1 MRQRNRLTLVFVFLI
16 LVVNSARSQNA
27 ISVGSFAVDATPPVG
42 TPLAYDECVGV
53 GSPLSARGIVIAGS
67 GDPIVLVAV
76 DWIGISN
83 GGHSVWRETI
93 AKAVDTSVER
103 VSVHVLHQ
111 HDAPRCDFSVSEL
124 LNEEGYPQVMFDE
137 PFAREV
143 MTNVASAAEHA
154 LSEAEEVTHI
164 GLGEASVEKVA
175 SNRRILGEDGK
186 VRVTRYTATKDPA
199 VRAEP
204 EGTIDPKLKSISFWN
219 GDKALVVLT
228 YYATH
233 PQSYYRTGIAS
244 PDFPGLARSLR
255 EATLNGLRH
264 VHFNGAG
271 GNIGAGKYNDGSPEN
286 RQVLAVRMA
295 TGMADAL
302 KATEKFAVTAADV
315 DWAVE
320 KVSLPVAEHL
330 DEASL
335 VAQLSAAETTDTN
348 RVEIAK
354 DLSWLRRNEA
364 GVKIDI
370 GMLTLGP
377 ARVLHM
383 PGELAVEYQLTAQQM
398 APDQFVAM
406 AAYGEYAPGYIC
418 MTEHYAQGGYEASPG
433 ASKVSPEVEAVLM
446 GAMERLLEN

>member
-1 MRQRNRLTLVFVFLI
+1 MRRFEIVIIMCGLAVLSSFTVCGED
-16 LVVNSARSQNA
+16 S
-27 ISVGSFAVDATPPVG
+27 ISVGSFSVDATPPVG
-42 TPLAYDECVGV
+42 TPLAYDACVGV
-53 GSPLSARGIVIAGS
+53 GSPLTARGIVIAGS
-67 GDPIVLVAV
+67 SDPIVLVAV

-83 GGHSVWRETI
+83 GGYSAWKEAI
-93 AKAVDTSVER
+93 AEAVGTPTER

-111 HDAPRCDFSVSEL
+111 HDAPRCDFSVSEM
-124 LNEEGYPQVMFDE
+124 LNAGGYPQVMFDE
-137 PFAREV
+137 PFARGV
-143 MTNVASAAEHA
+143 ISRVAAAAKGA
-154 LSEAEEVTHI
+154 LDKAQTVTHI
-164 GLGEASVEKVA
+164 GLGEAAVEKVA

-186 VRVTRYTATKDPA
+186 VRVTRYTATRDPA

-204 EGTIDPKLKSISFWN
+204 EGIIDPKLKSISFWN
-219 GDKALVVLT
+219 GDEALVVLT

-244 PDFPGLARSLR
+244 PDFPGMARSLR

-295 TGMADAL
+295 TGMSDAL
-302 KATEKFAVTAADV
+302 TASTKFALTAADV

-320 KVSLPVAEHL
+320 QVSLPVAEHL
-330 DEASL
+330 EEEGL
-335 VAQLSAAETTDTN
+335 VAQMSDTQTSDADRVGVAKNLAWVRRSAA
-348 RVEIAK
+348 
-354 DLSWLRRNEA
+354 
-364 GVKIDI
+364 GHQIDI
-370 GMLTLGP
+370 GMLTVGP

-383 PGELAVEYQLTAQQM
+383 PGELAVEYQLAAQGM
-398 APDQFVAM
+398 APDRFVAM

-418 MTEHYAQGGYEASPG
+418 MAEHYAQGGYEASPG

-446 GAMERLLEN
+446 GAMEKLLD

>member
-1 MRQRNRLTLVFVFLI
+1 MIQRALLIAVVSIGFLAT
-16 LVVNSARSQNA
+16 VVIAEDSV
-27 ISVGSFAVDATPPVG
+27 SVGSFVVDATPPVG
-42 TPLAYDECVGV
+42 TPLAYDPCIGV
-53 GSPLSARGIVIAGS
+53 GSPLTARGIVLKGS

-83 GGHSVWRETI
+83 GGYSAWKEAI
-93 AKAVDTSVER
+93 AESVDTSTER

-111 HDAPRCDFSVSEL
+111 HDAPRCDFSAAEL
-124 LNEEGYPQVMFDE
+124 LHAGGYPQVMFDE
-137 PFAREV
+137 EFARGV
-143 MTNVASAAEHA
+143 IANVASAARQA
-154 LSEAEEVTHI
+154 LEEAESVTHI
-164 GLGEASVEKVA
+164 GLGEATVEKVA
-175 SNRRILGEDGK
+175 SNRRILGNDGK

-219 GDKALVVLT
+219 GDEAIVVLT

-244 PDFPGLARSLR
+244 PDFPGMARSLR
-255 EATLNGLRH
+255 EATLNGLTH

-302 KATEKFAVTAADV
+302 TATEKFPVSAADV
-315 DWAVE
+315 NWTVE
-320 KVSLPVAEHL
+320 KVRLPVGAHL
-330 DEASL
+330 DDEDL
-335 VAQLSAAETTDTN
+335 VAQIKNPVTTDAQ
-348 RVEIAK
+348 RVEFAK
-354 DLSWLRRNEA
+354 DLAWVRRSAE
-364 GVKIDI
+364 GHKIDV

-383 PGELAVEYQLTAQQM
+383 PGELAVEYQLAAQQM
-398 APDQFVAM
+398 APDEFVAM

-446 GAMERLLEN
+446 GAMRALLE